1 MIRCFTLVLKGMLA
15 ISMLRF
21 PPGTTGQQIDPFAR
35 APLWAA
41 GLDYKHGTGHG
52 VGAYLSVHEGPARI
66 SPKSDVALET
76 GMILSNEPGY
86 YREGAWGIRIENL
99 LIVSPPENVG
109 GEDNMH
115 SFETL
120 TWVPIDT
127 RLIDPSRLTKAE
139 RDWLNAYH
147 AGVLAKIGPQLSPET
162 RPWLAR
168 ACAKI

>member
-1 MIRCFTLVLKGMLA
+1 MLA
-15 ISMLRF
+15 LSMLRF
-21 PPGTTGQQIDPFAR
+21 PDGIAGQHIDTLAR
-35 APLWAA
+35 APLWAQ

-66 SPKSDVALET
+66 SRISDVPPQT

-86 YREGAWGIRIENL
+86 YSEGAWGIRIENL
-99 LIVSPPENVG
+99 LIVSPPALSG
-109 GEDNMH
+109 GDVEMR

-127 RLIDPSRLTKAE
+127 RLIDPAQLTQDE

-147 AGVLAKIGPQLSPET
+147 AEVLARVGPHVSPET
-162 RPWLAR
+162 RTWLEA
-168 ACAKI
+168 ACAPL